1 MGDEL
6 VEVLGA
12 SRSVISGEVE
22 WPLHGLRHPPA
33 ANTSGWYVWT
43 GELLPDADFFQP
55 WHPAH
60 LVERC
65 PQVESLLQM
74 PPGSRF
80 LLAPGYV
87 DVWDDPSLLDV
98 SD

>member
-1 MGDEL
+1 M
-6 VEVLGA
+6 EVLGA
-12 SRSVISGEVE
+12 SGSVISGELD
-22 WPLHGLRHPPA
+22 WPLQGLRHPPE
-33 ANTSGWYVWT
+33 ANTSGWYVRT
-43 GELLPDADFFQP
+43 GELLPYADFFQP
-55 WHPAH
+55 WHAAH

-65 PQVESLLQM
+65 PQGESLLQM

-87 DVWDDPSLLDV
+87 DVWDDPALLDL